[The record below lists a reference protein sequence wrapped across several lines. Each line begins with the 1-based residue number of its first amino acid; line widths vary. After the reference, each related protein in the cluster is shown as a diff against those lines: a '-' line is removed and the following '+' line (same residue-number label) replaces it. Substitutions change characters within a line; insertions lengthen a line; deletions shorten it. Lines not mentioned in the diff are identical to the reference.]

1 MKTLRMM
8 LLMLAT
14 GAIQAQDMTEVTV
27 QPHFVSA
34 WLDNATAIELDI
46 PTGAHTYAV
55 RFGPDELQPAMST
68 FINRP
73 PTLQAP
79 GVSSESG
86 RLRLVVVPPEQPG
99 GSGTCNR
106 HSGQAMLFI
115 GTITPEGDTDYLHN
129 MPFCAP
135 YPDRNEPFQTNRF
148 AMAITEQPV
157 VIGEWIPVY
166 LHAWLYDP
174 TETSEFLPVDQAFSV
189 HISFHADNRSTHIP
203 DELPPRIPELLDLDE
218 VRYTLREH

>member
-79 GVSSESG
+79 GDSSESD
-86 RLRLVVVPPEQPG
+86 RLRLGVVPPEQPVV
-99 GSGTCNR
+99 SGTCNR

-115 GTITPEGDTDYLHN
+115 GTITPRGDTDYINNL
-129 MPFCAP
+129 PFCAP
-135 YPDRNEPFQTNRF
+135 YPERNEPFQTYCCT
-148 AMAITEQPV
+148 MAITEQPV
-157 VIGEWIPVY
+157 VIGEWNPDY
-166 LHAWLYDP
+166 RHAWLYDP
-174 TETSEFLPVDQAFSV
+174 TESCEFLPVDLA
-189 HISFHADNRSTHIP
+189 
-203 DELPPRIPELLDLDE
+203 
-218 VRYTLREH
+218 